1 MKNSNFE
8 VCVRGIIKKNGK
20 ILVCKRKDKD
30 YYFFPGG
37 HVEFGEQTEDALRR
51 ELKEELNLS
60 IKNISFIGVSENIY
74 QEDGRKIHEINLVF
88 NVSTDKVEDKSQE
101 NHIDFFFLDKEKFSK
116 EKILPIALRKA
127 IIRWQEDK
135 KIFWASKNEIKENLR
150 KKKTKRDKTVY
161 IGGEGGQIGGNL
173 LR

>member
-1 MKNSNFE
+1 MENSNFE

-37 HVEFGEQTEDALRR
+37 HVEFGEQAEDALRR

-74 QEDGRKIHEINLVF
+74 QEE
-88 NVSTDKVEDKSQE
+88 SQE

-127 IIRWQEDK
+127 IIGWQEDK

-150 KKKTKRDKTVY
+150 KKSQKRK
-161 IGGEGGQIGGNL
+161 NPL
-173 LR
+173 F

>member
-1 MKNSNFE
+1 M
-8 VCVRGIIKKNGK
+8 
-20 ILVCKRKDKD
+20 
-30 YYFFPGG
+30 
-37 HVEFGEQTEDALRR
+37 
-51 ELKEELNLS
+51 S